1 MAYIMN
7 DYNKSIRP
15 LILVTNDDGVRAPG
29 LKAMVDAVKDLGE
42 VIVVAPAQPQ
52 SGQSSALS
60 VNKPLRINEHEDYNG
75 VRIFSVTGTPVD
87 CVKLGLHSIVSHK
100 PDFLFSG
107 INHGSNSGNAITYS
121 GTMGAVIEGCTEGIC
136 SVGFSLLHHSL
147 AADFSLSSE
156 LVKELATRVV
166 TNPLSTHQCL
176 NINIPAKVVPEGAR
190 VCRAAIGHWSE
201 QYERY
206 LDPQGKPFY
215 WLTGRFINEEPNAID
230 TDEYWLS
237 KNYISVVPVTPDQT
251 LFSAID
257 PMSKVFN
264 IS

>member
-1 MAYIMN
+1 MN
-7 DYNKSIRP
+7 DYNAFRRP
-15 LILVTNDDGVRAPG
+15 LILVTNDDSVKAPG
-29 LKAMVDAVKDLGE
+29 LMAMVNAVKDFGD
-42 VIVVAPAQPQ
+42 VIVVAPAEPQ

-60 VNKPLRINEHEDYNG
+60 VDRPLRINKHEDYNG
-75 VRIFSVTGTPVD
+75 ARVFSVTGTPVD
-87 CVKLGLHSIVSHK
+87 CVKLGLHSIVPRK

-147 AADFSLSSE
+147 AADFSLSSD
-156 LVKELATRVV
+156 LVKELVSRVV
-166 TNPLSTHQCL
+166 NTPTATHQCL
-176 NINIPAKVVPEGAR
+176 NINIPAKIVPEGAR

-206 LDPQGKPFY
+206 IDPQGKPFY
-215 WLTGRFINEEPNAID
+215 WLTGRFINEEPNATD

-237 KNYISVVPVTPDQT
+237 RNYISIVPVSPDQT
-251 LFSAID
+251 LFSAIE
-257 PMSKVFN
+257 PTSKVFN
-264 IS
+264 I